1 MLYYTFYD
9 IFHSHSEI
17 GSRVLTYKSEKFPS
31 GTSTLRA
38 SKRQR
43 AIHKTLRNSVIHKA
57 LRKLTVDKLAGNLE
71 MDARPYETR
80 NEYPRHD
87 FTKFRYTHIP
97 STNTHHFFQA
107 LALPK

>member
-57 LRKLTVDKLAGNLE
+57 LRKLTVDNLAGNLE
-71 MDARPYETR
+71 MDARSYETR
-80 NEYPRHD
+80 TSTQDTISLYSE
-87 FTKFRYTHIP
+87 THIYRAL
-97 STNTHHFFQA
+97 THVTYSKH
-107 LALPK
+107 

>member
-17 GSRVLTYKSEKFPS
+17 GIRVLTYQNEKFPS

-43 AIHKTLRNSVIHKA
+43 AIHKTLRNSDIHKA
-57 LRKLTVDKLAGNLE
+57 LRKLTVDNLAGNLE
-71 MDARPYETR
+71 IGCSSLC
-80 NEYPRHD
+80 
-87 FTKFRYTHIP
+87 TKTSTQDTISLYSETHIYRAL
-97 STNTHHFFQA
+97 THVTYSKH
-107 LALPK
+107 